1 MSRRVRLV
9 FAIVGAFFAG
19 TLAVPQIASA
29 DHNDQLFF
37 DSFTNL
43 LNVMVALSAG
53 IDAISAAAGG
63 IFATLLDQSCP
74 AGQVMIGL
82 DPTGAAICAETGVIV
97 DPITGDIC
105 IGDAAACAP

>member
-1 MSRRVRLV
+1 MRKSILIL
-9 FAIVGAFFAG
+9 IVSGAFFAG
-19 TLAVPQIASA
+19 TILTPQIASA

-43 LNVMVALSAG
+43 INVMIALSAG
-53 IDAISAAAGG
+53 IDAIIAAVGG

-74 AGQVMIGL
+74 ADQVMIGI

>member
-1 MSRRVRLV
+1 MRKSIIVL
-9 FAIVGAFFAG
+9 AMVGAFFAG

-43 LNVMVALSAG
+43 LNTMVGLGAG
-53 IDAISAAAGG
+53 LDAIIASING
-63 IFATLLDQSCP
+63 IAATLLDQSCP
-74 AGQVMIGL
+74 AGQVMIGV

-105 IGDAAACAP
+105 IGDALACAP

>member
-1 MSRRVRLV
+1 MRKSILILIV
-9 FAIVGAFFAG
+9 VGAFFAG

-29 DHNDQLFF
+29 DHNDALFF

-53 IDAISAAAGG
+53 IDAISGALSG
-63 IFATLLDQSCP
+63 IAATLLDQSCP
-74 AGQVMIGL
+74 ADQVMIGI

-105 IGDAAACAP
+105 IGDPAACAP